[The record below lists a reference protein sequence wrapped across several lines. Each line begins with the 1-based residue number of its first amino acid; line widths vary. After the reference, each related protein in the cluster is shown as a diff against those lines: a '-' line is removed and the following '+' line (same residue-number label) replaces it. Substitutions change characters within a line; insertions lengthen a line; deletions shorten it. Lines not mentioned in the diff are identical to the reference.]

1 MNKTARAIF
10 VALFGSVAS
19 LALVANTAPAFAAAP
34 IKIENKALADAVSE
48 MNNLEKAG
56 NLAGALAKAKEV
68 DAIPGKPAELTR
80 QIHTKIM
87 ALAIAAKDYPSALT
101 QIDKSIAAK
110 EGDPKQLMGQ
120 ALAIS
125 IQSGNKEKQAEYAAK
140 LGNEIPAETRLFI
153 ADGMR
158 KSKQYKEAL
167 AEVQPL
173 MQVEKPTENTLR
185 FVVATNFEMGDTVG
199 RRAALEQ
206 LVLYYGKPQD
216 WHDLFQLARNEKGLS
231 DEGALD
237 IYRLRLLVGD
247 LKTDT
252 EYLEMAQQALITN
265 YPNEAK
271 AILDKGTAAK
281 LLSGERV
288 ARMNKM
294 ASDNVSKDGTQQQE
308 LKAKS
313 ATDPNAHVKLGLIY
327 WTYGKNKEAEDEI
340 RAGMMGKLADP
351 EAAKV
356 ALGHVLLAEGKK
368 PDAANAFGSVTRN
381 SKSSSVARLWSIYA
395 RRG

>member
-1 MNKTARAIF
+1 MNKTTRATV
-10 VALFGSVAS
+10 VAVLFGAVAG
-19 LALVANTAPAFAAAP
+19 LALVGNSAPAPAAAV
-34 IKIENKALADAVSE
+34 KVENKALADAVNE
-48 MNNLEKAG
+48 MNSLEKAG
-56 NLAGALAKAKEV
+56 NPAGALAKAKEV
-68 DAIPGKPAELTR
+68 DAIPGKPAQLTR
-80 QIHTKIM
+80 DVHVKILSL
-87 ALAIAAKDYPSALT
+87 ALAAKDYPSALA
-101 QIDKSIAAK
+101 QIDKMVAAN
-110 EGDPKQLMGQ
+110 EGNKNDLLGQ
-120 ALAIS
+120 GLAIS
-125 IQSGNKEKQAEYAAK
+125 LQSNNKAAADKYQQALGGN
-140 LGNEIPAETRLFI
+140 IPASTRLFI

-158 KSKQYKEAL
+158 KAKQYKEAL
-167 AEVQPL
+167 AEIQPL
-173 MQVEKPTENTLR
+173 VQADKPTEETLR
-185 FVVATNFEMGDTVG
+185 LAAAIYYEMGDPVG
-199 RRAALEQ
+199 RRNTLEQ
-206 LVLYYGKPQD
+206 LVLFYGKPQD

-247 LKTDT
+247 LKTDS

-271 AILDKGTAAK
+271 AVLDKGAAAK
-281 LLSGERV
+281 VLGGERV

-294 ASDNVSKDGTQQQE
+294 AGDNVAKDPAEQQQ
-308 LKAKS
+308 LKAKAAS
-313 ATDPNAHVKLGLIY
+313 DPNAHVKLGLIY

-368 PDAANAFGSVTRN
+368 PEAATTFSSVARN
-381 SKSSSVARLWSIYA
+381 SKSASVARLWSIYA